1 MRGSMKN
8 ACSLMLGF
16 CVGCALYNIMHTT
29 YLNHHRQPMIPI
41 SSVQGGLTSQ
51 DSIFD
56 DVEDDGRT
64 APQSMSSIP
73 RIIHQTWHNMDIPVQ
88 VCKTKLLSLSK
99 QGPP

>member
-1 MRGSMKN
+1 MKN

-41 SSVQGGLTSQ
+41 TSVQGELTSQ

-56 DVEDDGRT
+56 DAEYDGRPLRKT
-64 APQSMSSIP
+64 STIP

-88 VCKTKLLSLSK
+88 VCAI
-99 QGPP
+99 